1 MKHQIRQT
9 GQTADEA
16 SNALSVALNNWF
28 TEFGPVPIFK
38 SCANCAHMVNDN
50 QTPTYCNKYNMTPPV
65 AVVVAGCP
73 AHVDSEEIP
82 F

>member
-1 MKHQIRQT
+1 MTNQIRKS

-16 SNALSVALNNWF
+16 SNALSTALNKWF

-38 SCANCAHMVNDN
+38 SCANCTHMINDGV
-50 QTPTYCNKYNMTPPV
+50 TPVHCNLYSMIPPV
-65 AVVVAGCP
+65 AVVVTGCP
-73 AHVDSEEIP
+73 SHVDAEEIP